1 MAIQQLQVKFSAD
14 GIQAVQSAAG
24 KAQKSYTDFLNSANQ
39 AMQAADKAAKAAAG
53 NVDAVAKAEAAK
65 EKAAV
70 QANRAIAASYRELS
84 IKAQADIDR
93 QKAQAISAFEAIKTS
108 GVASAND
115 IGRAQEALKQKL
127 AGLDRQLQT
136 TQAETKNTAGGFT
149 VMGGAIATFLGN
161 AALQGF
167 FALNQQLQQIA
178 GSVIQV
184 GTQAERQQVSFETFF
199 KSAEK
204 AKQIRID
211 LLNFAAKTPFEVPEV
226 IESAKTLAAKG
237 FGYEEIIPTI
247 KRLGEVAAGADK
259 PLSQLLFVYG
269 QIKDQGRVMGQD
281 LNQLTNAGIA
291 ISDIAKALNISN
303 DQVRQFV
310 SDGKFGFAEL
320 QKVIV
325 SVTSEGGKFYG
336 LMDKLGGTTAVKL
349 SNMNDVFT
357 KVYANI
363 YNGIAPALGAVLD
376 LINGILTPLADNNQ
390 LFAAINRQAQEFK
403 QYLAD
408 NPAIVAEIRDLI
420 ESGLKGAI
428 TGIVQGAREFLE
440 YLKQN
445 PTAIQDAITKFA
457 QVLDLVGSILGIIKF
472 IVDRLL
478 SVQNL
483 LLNAINYWINLIAKA
498 TGFKG
503 EVNGISSIL
512 KGGLGILQAW
522 ARGFDGFIQATI
534 EWAQRLN
541 PVIGALQ
548 YAASLTGGGGG
559 ASSAGTPSPPEEYG
573 PPVPAALDPRRT
585 AGGGSSAVASVS
597 TPSASAAAIPASAIA
612 NPDAGA
618 TKVKGDESGKSIIGY
633 QGRSGLTNGSQ
644 AHVHFEGSPR
654 ALDSFIANIRKSGL
668 KVFAASGKELTSA
681 AGAEPHWNGKPGTTD
696 LFVEGAPYDRSVTK
710 VPIPSPFLGASKVSS
725 VQSGGRG
732 GNAVVVTEEGSGET
746 AYLAHFDSLG
756 VQQGDKLGGGDRF
769 KGAADLYAQ
778 QQSEAE
784 KAKAEARRL
793 QDART
798 NAAAD
803 AKKKALEFKNQQN
816 LKSFDIETL
825 QGSQLIPEAEKG
837 FYETNRAAEKRRL
850 EARQNNQAKQDELQQ
865 AKATLL
871 VEQQRLVVDQK
882 FEDAKINKG
891 RIKALDDELERNHK
905 LLFLDFQRFD
915 LEDAATARAQ
925 KAAREKIQF
934 EQDLI
939 RAERQA
945 AEARRAFEDSQ
956 TQRSTLGGL
965 NQELG
970 AQQVETL
977 AANGETKKANA
988 LAKQLELQKLAL
1000 EYDQQRLQINVQILA
1015 AYLQGNQG
1023 LVEFL
1028 TQQRDLLGQINDGK
1042 IDAVNRKYDTLG
1054 QKINTIAEGVA
1065 GAVSGGLNDLLGNL
1079 FDGTKSF
1086 ADKILGLFSGV
1097 FQSISQMFLQ
1107 MATQMVQDWIR
1118 TGLGSL
1124 LKKLFG
1130 GGGGG
1135 GFGGLLGAA
1144 LGGGG
1149 ASFGTGAL
1157 GAVGG
1162 GFDFGSLFGGIG
1174 AGAGFSFT
1182 PIAGFSAGGYTGSGG
1197 KYTPAGIVHAGEYV
1211 IRSEAVNAVG
1221 LHRLNAL
1228 NAIAGYADG
1237 GYVSD
1242 VFSTV
1247 GSSLANRGRGMGS
1260 LPMRSSS
1267 GRSDGGSV
1275 LVANI
1280 NVTTPNPDGFRP
1292 SERQLGQAFSNQVQR
1307 GMGRR

>member
-1 MAIQQLQVKFSAD
+1 MATQQLQVKFSAD
-14 GIQAVQSAAG
+14 GVQAVQAAAG

-53 NVDAVAKAEAAK
+53 NVDAVAKAEQAK

-127 AGLDRQLQT
+127 AALDRQLQT
-136 TQAETKNTAGGFT
+136 TQAEAKNTAGGFT

-161 AALQGF
+161 AALQGLF
-167 FALNQQLQQIA
+167 SLNQQLQQIA

-204 AKQIRID
+204 AKQIRVD

-237 FGYEEIIPTI
+237 FAYEDIIPTI

-320 QKVIV
+320 QKVII

-363 YNGIAPALGAVLD
+363 YNGISPALGAVLD
-376 LINGILTPLADNNQ
+376 LINGTLTPLADNNQ

-445 PTAIQDAITKFA
+445 PTAIQDAITKFG
-457 QVLDLVGSILGIIKF
+457 QMLDLVGSILGIIKF

-478 SVQNL
+478 SVQTL
-483 LLNAINYWINLIAKA
+483 LLNAINYWVNLIAKA

-503 EVNGISSIL
+503 EVSGISGIL

-559 ASSAGTPSPPEEYG
+559 ASSAGTPPPPEEYG

-585 AGGGSSAVASVS
+585 AGGGSSAVAP
-597 TPSASAAAIPASAIA
+597 TGAPLEIPSSPSELSSGRASGGGSGTATTAKEKEAITLLGITG
-612 NPDAGA
+612 N
-618 TKVKGDESGKSIIGY
+618 T
-633 QGRSGLTNGSQ
+633 GRSSGPHLDVRYSRAYSPNRPRVSDEILSRLMVDGRNLTSYPITSEHRSRNGRRPTHDGVDYGTPVGGKITSKVPVVYRSAPEWDNGGGGWITTVRFADGVEIVLLHQDPSVQDKIKSAGGVQ
-644 AHVHFEGSPR
+644 ASPNSSYSAGESEAQR
-654 ALDSFIANIRKSGL
+654 AL
-668 KVFAASGKELTSA
+668 
-681 AGAEPHWNGKPGTTD
+681 
-696 LFVEGAPYDRSVTK
+696 
-710 VPIPSPFLGASKVSS
+710 
-725 VQSGGRG
+725 Q
-732 GNAVVVTEEGSGET
+732 
-746 AYLAHFDSLG
+746 
-756 VQQGDKLGGGDRF
+756 
-769 KGAADLYAQ
+769 
-778 QQSEAE
+778 
-784 KAKAEARRL
+784 EARRI

-837 FYETNRAAEKRRL
+837 FYETNRAAERL
-850 EARQNNQAKQDELQQ
+850 RVEATQNNRVKQDELQQ

-871 VEQQRLVVDQK
+871 VEQQRLIVDQK
-882 FEDAKINKG
+882 FEDAKINKE

-925 KAAREKIQF
+925 AKLREEIQF
-934 EQDLI
+934 KKDLA
-939 RAERQA
+939 RAENQA
-945 AEARRAFEDSQ
+945 AEARRVFEDSQ
-956 TQRSTLGGL
+956 AQRSIFGGL

-977 AANGETKKANA
+977 AANGETKKAAA
-988 LAKQLELQKLAL
+988 LAKQLELQRLAL
-1000 EYDQQRLQINVQILA
+1000 EYDQQRLQLNLQILA

-1023 LVEFL
+1023 LVQFL
-1028 TQQRDLLGQINDGK
+1028 TEQRDLLTEINNGK

-1054 QKINTIAEGVA
+1054 QKINSIAEGVA

-1086 ADKILGLFSGV
+1086 ADKILGLFSGI
-1097 FQSISQMFLQ
+1097 FKSISQMFLQ
-1107 MATQMVQDWIR
+1107 MATQMVQDWIK

-1149 ASFGTGAL
+1149 GVDFGTGAL

-1197 KYTPAGIVHAGEYV
+1197 KHTPAGIVHAGEYV
-1211 IRSEAVNAVG
+1211 VRSEAVKAVG

-1247 GSSLANRGRGMGS
+1247 GSSLASRRGLGS
-1260 LPMRSSS
+1260 LPVRSSA
-1267 GRSDGGSV
+1267 GRSGGGSV